1 MAAALAVAGCGAAGL
16 ALADCEAAFFS
27 GIAGGGWDFAM
38 PFAFTAGMG
47 GVATRLGSSTRA
59 DAELGRAAAGSILTA
74 FATGGSCFA
83 GGKAPM
89 AGAGALARGAFTS
102 GDCDS
107 LGLDCSK
114 RPSAS

>member
-1 MAAALAVAGCGAAGL
+1 LAVAGCGAAGL
-16 ALADCEAAFFS
+16 ELADCEAAFFS
-27 GIAGGGWDFAM
+27 GVTGGGSDCAM
-38 PFAFTAGMG
+38 PFAFTAGMEG
-47 GVATRLGSSTRA
+47 AATGRGVSARVEAALGCA
-59 DAELGRAAAGSILTA
+59 AVGALGTT

-83 GGKAPM
+83 GGEAPM